1 MSFVQRLRTAQ
12 HEFASRV
19 CVGLDPVPERLPA
32 PFADHR
38 TDPQALADFC
48 IAIIDATAPHC
59 CAYKPNLAFFE
70 AQGAAGYAA
79 LESVIAAIP
88 DTHCC
93 IADAKRGDIGHTAR
107 FYAKGLFDHLGAD
120 AITAAPYMGRDS
132 ILPFLRTPERGV
144 FVLTRTSNA
153 GSADLQEC
161 PIDAKG
167 DLPREPV
174 YQRIARLVQRWSA
187 HPESQ
192 GDAGLVVGATAPEA
206 LAELREVCPALP
218 FLIPGVGAQGG
229 DASAV
234 VNATVTEQGLI
245 LVNSSRSI
253 LYASDGDDF
262 ANAAA
267 EAAAELQAAL
277 G

>member
-12 HEFASRV
+12 HAFASRV

-48 IAIIDATAPHC
+48 IAIIEATAPHC

-79 LESVIAAIP
+79 LESVIEAIP
-88 DTHCC
+88 NTHLC

-107 FYAKGLFDHLGAD
+107 FYARGLFDHLGAD

-187 HPESQ
+187 HPESE

-234 VNATVTEQGLI
+234 VDAAVTNDGLI

-253 LYASDGDDF
+253 IYASDGDDF
-262 ANAAA
+262 ADAAA